1 MSTCKI
7 AKGRAYGT
15 VTAPPSKSYAHRM
28 LLAAFLSQKQ
38 VTVNNIEISNDIAA
52 TLDCIR
58 AMGAK
63 VTLGEGN
70 VTVEPG
76 DGVLSATLNCRESGS
91 TLRFMIPVALALFGK
106 GHFTGTEKLFSRGIG
121 QYEKLF
127 AAQGIKYTLTADS
140 LAVEGKLKSG
150 AFEIDPSQSSQYI
163 TGLLFALPLLEGDSQ
178 IRFTGKLQSKPY
190 IDITMDVLN
199 QAGIRADSTVKGISV
214 KGGQK
219 FDLSD
224 CHVEGDWSNA
234 AFLDFYNHIGGDVL
248 VMGLKKDSLQGD
260 RIYRELYD
268 RLDKGNCKID
278 LSDCIDLGPALFTL
292 GAVKHG
298 ALFTGTSRLRIKES
312 DRVGDI
318 LEELDKIGVKAKVKK
333 NSVRIYSIPQE
344 RMEQLSEEGLSFD
357 SHNDHRIA
365 MSMAALASMF
375 GARIT
380 GCEAVGKSFPGFF
393 DTLRRLKLDITDE

>member
-7 AKGRAYGT
+7 AKGRACGT

-38 VTVNNIEISNDIAA
+38 VTVNNIDISNDIAA

-63 VTLGEGN
+63 VTIGEGC

-76 DGVLSATLNCRESGS
+76 SGVLSSTLNCRESGS

-121 QYEKLF
+121 QYEQLF
-127 AAQGIKYTLTADS
+127 ASQGIKYALTADC
-140 LAVEGKLKSG
+140 LTVEGSLHSG
-150 AFEIDPSQSSQYI
+150 VIEIDPSQSSQYV
-163 TGLLFALPLLEGDSQ
+163 TGLLFTLPLLDGDSQ

-190 IDITMDVLN
+190 VDITLDVLN
-199 QAGIRADSTVKGISV
+199 QAGIVAEYTAKGISV

-224 CHVEGDWSNA
+224 SHVEGDWSNA

-268 RLDKGNCKID
+268 RLDKGHCKID

-292 GAVKHG
+292 AAVKHG

-318 LEELDKIGVKAKVKK
+318 LEELSKVGVKAKVKD
-333 NSVRIYSIPQE
+333 NSVMLHSIPKD
-344 RMEQLSEEGLSFD
+344 RMAQLSSGEIVFD
-357 SHNDHRIA
+357 SHNDHRLA

-375 GARIT
+375 GARIN